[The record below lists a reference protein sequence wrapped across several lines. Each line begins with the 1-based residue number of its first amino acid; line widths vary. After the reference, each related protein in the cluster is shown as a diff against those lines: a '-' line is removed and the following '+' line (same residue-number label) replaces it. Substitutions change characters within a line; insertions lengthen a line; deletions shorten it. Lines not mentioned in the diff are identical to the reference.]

1 LKFDTRK
8 LAERNG
14 ENLMQYCPK
23 CGKEAND
30 EDEYCTK
37 CRTPLKD
44 DIEYRR
50 VRRRDADWWDSNDE
64 DEKYGALIG
73 GGIIIW
79 LGTLLLLQNQGIL
92 RGDFGGYF
100 LMGIGV
106 ILALRGVIALQAEG
120 QSDTATGFLV
130 GGGIML
136 LIGAG
141 ITYNI
146 QDWWAFLL
154 IGLGLLVVYRGTAGR

>member
-1 LKFDTRK
+1 M
-8 LAERNG
+8 E
-14 ENLMQYCPK
+14 YCPN
-23 CGKEAND
+23 CGKEVNE
-30 EDEYCTK
+30 EDDYCTK

-44 DIEYRR
+44 EVVYRR
-50 VRRRDADWWDSNDE
+50 VKRRDDDWWDSNDE

-92 RGDFGGYF
+92 RGDFGGFF

-106 ILALRGVIALQAEG
+106 ILALRGIVALQAEG
-120 QSDTATGFLV
+120 QSDTSTGFLI
-130 GGGIML
+130 GGGILL

-146 QDWWAFLL
+146 RDWWAFLL
-154 IGLGLLVVYRGTAGR
+154 IGLGLFIIYRGTMSRR

>member
-1 LKFDTRK
+1 
-8 LAERNG
+8 
-14 ENLMQYCPK
+14 MSYCPK
-23 CGKEAND
+23 CGKD
-30 EDEYCTK
+30 VSEDDDYCTQ
-37 CRTPLKD
+37 CRTPLKED
-44 DIEYRR
+44 SDAYRR
-50 VRRRDADWWDSNDE
+50 VSRRDDWWDRDDE
-64 DEKYGALIG
+64 DEKYGAFIG

-106 ILALRGVIALQAEG
+106 ILALRGVIALQAPD
-120 QSDTATGFLV
+120 QSDTSTGFLI
-130 GGGIML
+130 GGGIIL

-141 ITYNI
+141 ITFNI

-154 IGLGLLVVYRGTAGR
+154 IGLGLFIVYRGAVKW